1 MRLSNEQARMIK
13 LLAQEVAGSHARV
26 RLFGSRLDDQAKG
39 GDVDLLL
46 ELTDP
51 ALNPALTAAKFSAR
65 VSRLFQGRQVD
76 VLISAPNL
84 ARFPIH
90 EIAQKE
96 GQLL

>member
-13 LLAQEVAGSHARV
+13 LLAHEVAGIHARV
-26 RLFGSRLDDQAKG
+26 RLFGSRLDGHAKG

-65 VSRLFQGRQVD
+65 VSRLFQGRRVD

-84 ARFPIH
+84 TRFPIH
-90 EIAQKE
+90 EIAQNE